1 MADQNDKL
9 YHLLT
14 ASAQRLP
21 EQIAVEDPER
31 DNEISYADFDACTG
45 QIKDRL
51 VAAGTV
57 PGDRIGVCVPKSIC
71 SLSSVFGILKADA
84 AYVPVDPTAP
94 ASRNAFIF
102 QDCGVRCMIVAKE
115 LLEGLEKEFESD
127 YILKPE
133 PLEFMDAYGVELIL
147 VAVTPTKSG
156 TNGVSKESTENLAY
170 ILYTSGSTGKPKGV
184 MHTHDSALSFVN
196 WCSDTVEF
204 SEKDKFSSHA
214 PFHFDLSILDI
225 YVPMQHGATLVLIG
239 ESLGKTPGRL
249 GPVVSERG
257 ITVWY
262 STPSILRLLVD
273 YGGMEN
279 HDYSAVR
286 VVFFAGEV
294 FPIKHLRAL
303 KEKWPHPDYYNLY
316 GPTETNVCTYYKLPA
331 EIPLTQTDPFPIGPV
346 CENDEALVID
356 GDDKVVAKGDDG
368 ELLIAGGSVMQG
380 YWNLPERSAEAY
392 FVDENGKSWYKTGD
406 IVRESEE
413 DGFIFVGRRDRMVK
427 RRGYRVELGEIEAA
441 LYRHH
446 AISEAAVIALPD
458 EESGVMVKAFL
469 SWSDGKARSLIE
481 MKKFCADNLPLYMI
495 PDRFSSH
502 EVLPKT
508 STDKINYQALKELA

>member
-1 MADQNDKL
+1 MADQNEKL
-9 YHLLT
+9 YDLLT
-14 ASAQRLP
+14 TSAGKFP
-21 EQIAVEDPER
+21 DKNAVEDPER
-31 DNEISYADFDACTG
+31 ENEISYADFDACTT
-45 QIKDRL
+45 QIKERL
-51 VAAGTV
+51 QAAGV
-57 PGDRIGVCVPKSIC
+57 VAGDRVGVCVPKSIG
-71 SLSSVFGILKADA
+71 SISSVFGILKADA

-102 QDCGVRCMIVAKE
+102 QDCEVRCMIVARG
-115 LLEGLEKEFESD
+115 LLEGLSAEFEGGYD
-127 YILKPE
+127 LEEE
-133 PLEFMDAYGVELIL
+133 PLAFMDAYSVELVL
-147 VAVTPTKSG
+147 VKVTSKSG
-156 TNGVSKESTENLAY
+156 TVQDPVENLAY

-196 WCSDTVEF
+196 WCSDTVSF
-204 SEKDKFSSHA
+204 SENDKFSSHA

-239 ESLGKTPGRL
+239 ESLGKQPARL
-249 GPVVSERG
+249 GPVVSERK

-279 HDYSAVR
+279 HDYSDLR

-303 KEKWPHPDYYNLY
+303 KEKWPHPEYYNLY

-346 CENDEALVID
+346 CENDQALVLD
-356 GDDKVVAKGDDG
+356 SDDKEASKGEEG
-368 ELLIAGGSVMQG
+368 ELLIAGGSVMKG
-380 YWNLPERSAEAY
+380 YWNLPDRSAQAY
-392 FVDENGKSWYKTGD
+392 FTDANGKQWYKTGD

-441 LYRHH
+441 LYRHQ
-446 AISEAAVIALPD
+446 AVSEAAVVALPD

-502 EVLPKT
+502 DTLPKT
-508 STDKINYQALKELA
+508 STDKINYQALKELV

>member
-1 MADQNDKL
+1 MADQNNKL
-9 YHLLT
+9 YNLLVN
-14 ASAQRLP
+14 SAQRLP
-21 EQIAVEDPER
+21 EHIAVEDPER
-31 DNEISYADFDACTG
+31 ENEISYADFDACTD
-45 QIKDRL
+45 QIKSRL
-51 VAAGTV
+51 VAHGVV
-57 PGDRIGVCVPKSIC
+57 PGDRVGVCVPKSIC

-102 QDCGVRCMIVAKE
+102 QDCEVRCMVVARTLLDGLKAEFGDAYTLKE
-115 LLEGLEKEFESD
+115 
-127 YILKPE
+127 E
-133 PLEFMDAYGVELIL
+133 PLGFMDAYGVELVL
-147 VAVTPTKSG
+147 VAVGYNEG
-156 TNGVSKESTENLAY
+156 TSQEPVENLAY

-196 WCSDTVEF
+196 WCSDTVSF

-239 ESLGKTPGRL
+239 ESLGKQPARL
-249 GPVVSERG
+249 GPVVSERK

-273 YGGMEN
+273 YGGLEN
-279 HDYSAVR
+279 HDYSALR

-294 FPIKHLRAL
+294 FPIKHLRNL
-303 KEKWPHPDYYNLY
+303 KDKWPHPEYYNLY

-346 CENDEALVID
+346 CENDQALVID
-356 GDDKVVAKGDDG
+356 TDGKVVPQGEEG
-368 ELLIAGGSVMQG
+368 ELLIAGGSVMKG
-380 YWNLPERSAEAY
+380 YWNLPDRSAQAY
-392 FVDENGKSWYKTGD
+392 HTDENGNEWYKTGD
-406 IVRESEE
+406 IVRESEA

-441 LYRHH
+441 LYRHQ
-446 AISEAAVIALPD
+446 AVSEAAVIALPD

-495 PDRFSSH
+495 PDRFSSQD
-502 EVLPKT
+502 VLPKT
-508 STDKINYQALKELA
+508 STDKINYQALKALN

>member
-1 MADQNDKL
+1 MAHQNNKL
-9 YHLLT
+9 YNLL
-14 ASAQRLP
+14 ANSAQRFP
-21 EQIAVEDPER
+21 EQIAVEDAER

-51 VAAGTV
+51 VAHGVVA
-57 PGDRIGVCVPKSIC
+57 GDRVGICVPKSIG
-71 SLSSVFGILKADA
+71 SLSAVFGTLKADA

-102 QDCGVRCMIVAKE
+102 QDCEVRCMIVAKP
-115 LLEGLEKEFESD
+115 LLEALSAEFGDQYE
-127 YILKPE
+127 LTEE
-133 PLEFMDAYGVELIL
+133 PLALMDDFGVELVL
-147 VAVTPTKSG
+147 VAVTNTVGNTQEPI
-156 TNGVSKESTENLAY
+156 ENLSY

-184 MHTHDSALSFVN
+184 IHTHASALSFVN
-196 WCSDTVEF
+196 WCADTVGF

-225 YVPMQHGATLVLIG
+225 YVPMLHGATLVLIG
-239 ESLGKTPGRL
+239 ESLGKQPAML
-249 GPVVSERG
+249 GPAIAERK

-262 STPSILRLLVD
+262 STPSVLRLLVD
-273 YGGMEN
+273 YGRLERQ
-279 HDYSAVR
+279 DFSALR

-294 FPIKHLRAL
+294 FPIKHLRNL
-303 KEKWPHPDYYNLY
+303 KDKWPEPAYYNLY

-346 CENDEALVID
+346 CENDQALVID
-356 GDDKVVAKGDDG
+356 NDNKEVAPGGDG
-368 ELLIAGGSVMQG
+368 ELLIAGGSVMLG

-392 FVDENGKSWYKTGD
+392 FEDADGKKWYKTGD
-406 IVRESEE
+406 IVRESEN

-441 LYRHH
+441 LYRHQ
-446 AISEAAVIALPD
+446 AVSEAAVVALPD

-495 PDRFSSH
+495 PDRFSSQDI
-502 EVLPKT
+502 LPKT
-508 STDKINYQALKELA
+508 STDKINYQALKELN

>member
-9 YHLLT
+9 YDLLT
-14 ASAQRLP
+14 ASAGKFP
-21 EQIAVEDPER
+21 DKNAVEDPER
-31 DNEISYADFDACTG
+31 DNEISYADFDACTT
-45 QIKDRL
+45 QIKERL
-51 VAAGTV
+51 AAAGVV
-57 PGDRIGVCVPKSIC
+57 PGDRVGVCVPKSIG
-71 SLSSVFGILKADA
+71 SISAVFGVLKADA

-102 QDCGVRCMIVAKE
+102 QDCEVRCMIVARQ
-115 LLEGLEKEFESD
+115 LLEGLEAEFGETYALEQESLD
-127 YILKPE
+127 
-133 PLEFMDAYGVELIL
+133 FMDKYGEELVL
-147 VAVTPTKSG
+147 VAVENKAGNTQAPL
-156 TNGVSKESTENLAY
+156 ENLAY

-196 WCSDTVEF
+196 WCSDTVAFTDE
-204 SEKDKFSSHA
+204 DRFSSHA

-239 ESLGKTPGRL
+239 ESLGKQPARL
-249 GPVVSERG
+249 GPVVAERK
-257 ITVWY
+257 ISVWY

-273 YGGMEN
+273 YGGLEN
-279 HDYSAVR
+279 HDYSAMR

-303 KEKWPHPDYYNLY
+303 KDKWPHPEYYNLY

-356 GDDKVVAKGDDG
+356 GDDRVVEQGEEG
-368 ELLIAGGSVMQG
+368 ELLIAGGSVMKG

-392 FVDENGKSWYKTGD
+392 FTDAEGKQWYKTGD
-406 IVRESEE
+406 IVRESED

-441 LYRHH
+441 LYRHQ
-446 AISEAAVIALPD
+446 AISEAAVIAIPD

-502 EVLPKT
+502 DTLPKT
-508 STDKINYQALKELA
+508 STDKINYQALKELN